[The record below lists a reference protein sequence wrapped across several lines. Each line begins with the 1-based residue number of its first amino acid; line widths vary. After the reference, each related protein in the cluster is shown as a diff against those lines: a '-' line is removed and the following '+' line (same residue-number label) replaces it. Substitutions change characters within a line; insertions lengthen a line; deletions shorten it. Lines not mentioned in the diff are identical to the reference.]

1 MVYINLKSNRVQK
14 KSIKTLCVSFVAFSL
29 LAFSF
34 SGCKSK
40 DDTRLVVGWQTAW
53 ATAGQI
59 DKVEV

>member
-1 MVYINLKSNRVQK
+1 MVLQNFKSK
-14 KSIKTLCVSFVAFSL
+14 KSIKTLCVGFMGLSL

-34 SGCKSK
+34 WGCKSK

-59 DKVEV
+59 DKVEI

>member
-1 MVYINLKSNRVQK
+1 MIDNQTKIKQI
-14 KSIKTLCVSFVAFSL
+14 SIKTLCVSFLALSL
-29 LAFSF
+29 LVFSF
-34 SGCKSK
+34 AGCKRK